1 MMELAP
7 RLPEDVVVFD
17 EGLTSSP
24 DLTRW
29 LPPRKIGAFFQT
41 RGGSLGVGLASGIGV
56 QAAFRDKTVLAVS
69 GDGGAMY
76 TIQALWSA
84 ARHNLPLKYIVCN
97 NRSYRLLQ
105 ANISQYWGEQGV
117 TGRGFP
123 LSFDLSKPDLRF
135 AEMAASMGVAGRRV
149 ETADQIAPAIEEM
162 LAHPGAFLL
171 DVVLEGNVHPELIG
185 VRCGQ

>member
-1 MMELAP
+1 M
-7 RLPEDVVVFD
+7 FD

-29 LPPRKIGAFFQT
+29 LPPTKIGHFFQT
-41 RGGSLGVGLASGIGV
+41 RGGSLGVGLASSIGV
-56 QAAFRDKTVLAVS
+56 QAALRDKTVLAVS

-84 ARHNLPLKYIVCN
+84 ARHDLPVKYVVCN

-117 TGRGFP
+117 SGRDFP
-123 LSFDLSKPDLRF
+123 LSFDLSKPDLQLRRHGEG
-135 AEMAASMGVAGRRV
+135 AWAWPGAASRRPT
-149 ETADQIAPAIEEM
+149 EIGPAVEEM
-162 LAHPGAFLL
+162 LAHKGPFLL